1 MSRQVL
7 HPSSPETAPTGGDL
21 VADALL
27 SAGIDT
33 VFALPGIQLDH
44 LFNAF
49 YPRRNALRII
59 HPRHEQGAAYM
70 AFGYAEASG
79 RIGTFA
85 VVPGPGLL
93 NAGAAL
99 STAYA
104 CRSPVLGLIGQI
116 RSDMIGAQ
124 RGELHELTDQSA
136 IVEGL
141 SRWNALVL
149 TPSSAG
155 SSVAMATDALTNGL
169 ARPAVVELPPDI
181 LAAPACGQ
189 KDEQSPLEPAV
200 RPHATRAEID
210 KAVAILR
217 EARAP
222 LIAVGRGAIHAA
234 TQVAELAHRLGSPVM
249 SEGRARGILPDS
261 DPLSVGMLAGRVL
274 WQEADVVVLIGGRA
288 RHAMHNWK
296 LRADQKLIQ
305 IDIDRSTVG
314 SVYSAAA
321 GLNGDS
327 VEILDMLLPAIDW
340 RVDHPERAALL
351 AARKAQAQ
359 ADFRERLAPQMEW
372 IDALR
377 AALPDDGV
385 MVTEYTQIGYVAAAA
400 FPVERPG
407 TLITP
412 GYQGTL
418 GFGFATALGAKVAL
432 PDREVISIN
441 GDGGFLFT
449 ATELATAVR
458 HRIGV
463 IAIVFNDGYFTN
475 VRRMQE
481 EQHGGRVLATDL
493 HNPDFVSFARSFGAQ
508 ACRAETPQALAEAIV
523 ASRGRDVPTLI
534 EVPMP
539 SVPDPWPLLR
549 PR

>member
-1 MSRQVL
+1 MSGQVL
-7 HPSSPETAPTGGDL
+7 PIASPETAPTGGDL
-21 VADALL
+21 VAEALL

-49 YPRRNALRII
+49 YPRRDDLRII
-59 HPRHEQGAAYM
+59 HARHEQGAAYM

-104 CRSPVLGLIGQI
+104 CCSPVLGLVGQI
-116 RSDMIGAQ
+116 RSDLIGAQ

-136 IVEGL
+136 LVEGL
-141 SRWNALVL
+141 SRWNARAL
-149 TPSSAG
+149 TPESAG
-155 SSVAMATDALTNGL
+155 SGVAMAAAALTNGV

-181 LAAPACGQ
+181 LAAPTRGQ
-189 KDEQSPLEPAV
+189 EDEQPFLESAV
-200 RPHATRAEID
+200 MPHVTPEEIG

-222 LIAVGRGAIHAA
+222 LIVVGRGSLHAA
-234 TQVAELAHRLGSPVM
+234 AQVAELAHRLGSPVM

-261 DPLSVGMLAGRVL
+261 DPLSVGMLAGKTL
-274 WQEADVVVLIGGRA
+274 WHEADVVVLIGGRA

-296 LRADQKLIQ
+296 LRSDQKLIQ
-305 IDIDRSTVG
+305 IDIDRRTVG
-314 SVYSAAA
+314 SVYPAAA
-321 GLNGDS
+321 GLVGDS
-327 VEILDMLLPAIDW
+327 AEVLDKLLPAMDW
-340 RVDHPERAALL
+340 RVDNPERAALL
-351 AARKAQAQ
+351 AARKEQAQ
-359 ADFRERLAPQMEW
+359 AAFREQLAPQMAW

-377 AALPDDGV
+377 EALPEDGV

-463 IAIVFNDGYFTN
+463 VAVVFNDGYFTN

-493 HNPDFVSFARSFGAQ
+493 HNPDFVAFGRSFGART
-508 ACRAETPQALAEAIV
+508 ALAETPQALADAIV